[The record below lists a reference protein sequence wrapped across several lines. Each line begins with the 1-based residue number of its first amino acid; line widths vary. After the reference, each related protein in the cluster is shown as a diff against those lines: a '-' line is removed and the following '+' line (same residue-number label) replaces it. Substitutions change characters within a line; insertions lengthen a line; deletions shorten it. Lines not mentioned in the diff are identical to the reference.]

1 MFMTDVKTH
10 FSWSRLQAF
19 LLDDEE
25 LELSLPHTPHS
36 KYHSPG
42 YLAKVVKTTL
52 DTQQHFLYPNCFAY
66 FGNILKHKVIKMN
79 PSEPG
84 ESVTNGQT
92 RNVQPPASAA
102 LRAKQQ
108 RPKKG
113 ETVVGWSIWSYSAT
127 LFCFS
132 PRAPLTREKELVNSP
147 SLCQKRIWGEASKKS
162 TPFFLCL
169 INMSEM

>member
-52 DTQQHFLYPNCFAY
+52 DIQQHFLYPNCFAY

-113 ETVVGWSIWSYSAT
+113 VTVVG
-127 LFCFS
+127 
-132 PRAPLTREKELVNSP
+132 
-147 SLCQKRIWGEASKKS
+147 
-162 TPFFLCL
+162 
-169 INMSEM
+169 

>member
-1 MFMTDVKTH
+1 MVEVTGFPPWWWGIGA
-10 FSWSRLQAF
+10 FSTSHSTFQIPLARLFSQGSQ
-19 LLDDEE
+19 D
-25 LELSLPHTPHS
+25 HTL
-36 KYHSPG
+36 G
-42 YLAKVVKTTL
+42 
-52 DTQQHFLYPNCFAY
+52 TQQHFLYPNCFAY

-113 ETVVGWSIWSYSAT
+113 ETVVGCDDHIQQHFSVSA
-127 LFCFS
+127 
-132 PRAPLTREKELVNSP
+132 PELP
-147 SLCQKRIWGEASKKS
+147 SLERRNW
-162 TPFFLCL
+162 L
-169 INMSEM
+169 IHLHYVRKEFEVRLQNLHLSFYA

>member
-1 MFMTDVKTH
+1 MVEVTGFPPWWWGIGA
-10 FSWSRLQAF
+10 FSTSHSTFQIPLARLFSQGSQ
-19 LLDDEE
+19 D
-25 LELSLPHTPHS
+25 HT
-36 KYHSPG
+36 
-42 YLAKVVKTTL
+42 LN
-52 DTQQHFLYPNCFAY
+52 TQQHFLHPNCFAY

-113 ETVVGWSIWSYSAT
+113 DNVVGCDDHIQQH
-127 LFCFS
+127 FS
-132 PRAPLTREKELVNSP
+132 VLAPELP
-147 SLCQKRIWGEASKKS
+147 SLERRNWLIHLHYVRKEFEVRLQKNLHLSFYA
-162 TPFFLCL
+162 
-169 INMSEM
+169 

>member
-42 YLAKVVKTTL
+42 YLAKVVKTTHS
-52 DTQQHFLYPNCFAY
+52 TRHTATNFLYPNCFAY

-113 ETVVGWSIWSYSAT
+113 ETVVGCDDHIQQH
-127 LFCFS
+127 FS
-132 PRAPLTREKELVNSP
+132 VLAPELP
-147 SLCQKRIWGEASKKS
+147 SLERRNWLIHLHYVRKEFEVRLQKKLHLSFYA
-162 TPFFLCL
+162 
-169 INMSEM
+169 